1 MDGHIP
7 VTPIYEGP
15 RETWQSR
22 LRARLIDKYNEG
34 RSNRI
39 RRRKFDGEKL
49 WEAMVSTPKEPV
61 EHHNYEIEKEGQ
73 GPYS

>member
-7 VTPIYEGP
+7 VTQIYEGP

-22 LRARLIDKYNEG
+22 LRARLIAKYNEG
-34 RSNRI
+34 RSSRK